1 MTLSTKQAQE
11 LDRAAKR
18 DYKTFLILRESGR
31 LFETTLFHAQQALE
45 KILKAALV
53 EQGVVFRRTHD
64 LVELANLATAHRI
77 DPPVAMELLIRLG
90 PYAVEFRDP
99 RGYSPRVARGGRNGS
114 GGHDGLAESGLVFII
129 GRWHEKRGPKA
140 PAMTRPR
147 CFSLLVT

>member
-18 DYKTFLILRESGR
+18 DYKTFLILRESGEAP
-31 LFETTLFHAQQALE
+31 LETTLFHAQQALE

-90 PYAVEFRDP
+90 PYAVEFRYL
-99 RGYSPRVARGGRNGS
+99 GVNSPLVSLEEAATAVEAMM
-114 GGHDGLAESGLVFII
+114 DGLNKG
-129 GRWHEKRGPKA
+129 
-140 PAMTRPR
+140 
-147 CFSLLVT
+147 